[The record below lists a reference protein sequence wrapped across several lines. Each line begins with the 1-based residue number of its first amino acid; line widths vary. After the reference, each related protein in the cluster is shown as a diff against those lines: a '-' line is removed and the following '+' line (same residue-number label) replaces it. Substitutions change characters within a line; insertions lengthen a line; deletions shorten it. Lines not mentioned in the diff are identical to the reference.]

1 MMIGWII
8 VGIVIVL
15 ALLWVG
21 IYNGL
26 VQARMRTQES
36 WSQIDV
42 QLKRRN
48 DLIPN
53 LVETVKGSA
62 KFEQGTLEKVVGL
75 RNALTQTPT
84 DDHQKT
90 MALSDQLTSS
100 LKSVFAVAE
109 AYPDLKASNQYNKL
123 MEELTNT
130 ENKIAYS
137 CQLFNTTTAT
147 YNTKLQSFPTNFVAK
162 IHSFKPS
169 EFLETPAEEREVVN
183 VSFDDRGL

>member
-1 MMIGWII
+1 MTVLII
-8 VGIVIVL
+8 LAVVAVL
-15 ALLWVG
+15 AIVWVV

-26 VQARMRTQES
+26 VRSRMYTTEA

-62 KFEQGTLEKVVGL
+62 KFEQGTLEKVIAM
-75 RNALTQTPT
+75 RNQLNAVPAG
-84 DDHQKT
+84 DHAQQ
-90 MALSDQLTSS
+90 MAVSDQLSAG
-100 LKSVFAVAE
+100 LKSIFAVAE
-109 AYPDLKASNQYNKL
+109 SYPELKASNQYNKL

-137 CQLFNTTTAT
+137 RQLFNSSTAN
-147 YNTKLQSFPTNFVAK
+147 YNMKLQTFPTNIIAGVHKFQPV
-162 IHSFKPS
+162 
-169 EFLETPAEEREVVN
+169 EFLETPEEEKAPSK
-183 VSFDDRGL
+183 VSFDDQGL

>member
-8 VGIVIVL
+8 VGIVVVL

-62 KFEQGTLEKVVGL
+62 KFEQGTLEKVVSL

-90 MALSDQLTSS
+90 MALSDQLTNS

-109 AYPDLKASNQYNKL
+109 SYPDLKASNQYNKL

-137 CQLFNTTTAT
+137 RQLFNTTTAT
-147 YNTKLQSFPTNFVAK
+147 YNTKLQSFPTNLVAK

-169 EFLETPAEEREVVN
+169 EFLETPAEEREMVS
-183 VSFDDRGL
+183 VSFDERGL

>member
-90 MALSDQLTSS
+90 MAL
-100 LKSVFAVAE
+100 
-109 AYPDLKASNQYNKL
+109 
-123 MEELTNT
+123 
-130 ENKIAYS
+130 
-137 CQLFNTTTAT
+137 
-147 YNTKLQSFPTNFVAK
+147 
-162 IHSFKPS
+162 
-169 EFLETPAEEREVVN
+169 
-183 VSFDDRGL
+183 